1 MGGKL
6 KSESS
11 FRAVKWK
18 FTLYYLQKS
27 GREDHR
33 KIMVVCFSRH
43 HQETLSTSKSI
54 TLLVLFT
61 IELPGIITCFWPLF
75 WGGGVP
81 SNHLP
86 GQGSEKGYKPKQKMQ
101 VERFSIVM
109 ASFLL
114 YIQFFLLGSMPNFD
128 LFFCKKR
135 GRGYVSTC
143 FSLFWPFY
151 VFPGLHTT
159 KENCF
164 GLGNSSKLFCLV
176 ILVKLQR

>member
-1 MGGKL
+1 L

-43 HQETLSTSKSI
+43 HQETLSTYKSI

-128 LFFCKKR
+128 FFPVKREAEAMFRPAFHYFDLFMFFPAYIPRRRTALGWEIAQNC
-135 GRGYVSTC
+135 SAMW
-143 FSLFWPFY
+143 FS
-151 VFPGLHTT
+151 
-159 KENCF
+159 
-164 GLGNSSKLFCLV
+164 
-176 ILVKLQR
+176 

>member
-1 MGGKL
+1 MKL
-6 KSESS
+6 L
-11 FRAVKWK
+11 

-43 HQETLSTSKSI
+43 HQETLSTYKSI

-86 GQGSEKGYKPKQKMQ
+86 GHGSEKGYKPKQKMQ

-109 ASFLL
+109 ATFLL

-128 LFFCKKR
+128 FFSVKREAEAVFRPAFHYFDLFMF
-135 GRGYVSTC
+135 
-143 FSLFWPFY
+143 
-151 VFPGLHTT
+151 FPAYIPRRRTALGW
-159 KENCF
+159 EIAQNC
-164 GLGNSSKLFCLV
+164 SAM
-176 ILVKLQR
+176 